1 METKDVVY
9 GFQEV
14 KLIFFLRSRK
24 IPMGDIKKLLKDIE
38 RIRTDYFER
47 RENARNSKK
56 HAATDPEGKS

>member
-1 METKDVVY
+1 METKDIVY

-56 HAATDPEGKS
+56 HAENDPEGKS